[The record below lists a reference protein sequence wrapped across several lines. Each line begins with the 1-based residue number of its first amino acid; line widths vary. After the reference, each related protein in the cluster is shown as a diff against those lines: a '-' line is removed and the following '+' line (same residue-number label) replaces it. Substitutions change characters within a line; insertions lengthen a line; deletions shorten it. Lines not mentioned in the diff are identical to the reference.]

1 MVSLK
6 QGHGPSSNLPFGSQ
20 RLLVKQEV
28 QSTKS
33 LEALSFKPTG
43 LAPHACSTVSGQESK
58 NMTTWTEHC
67 HGVREKKGKLP
78 AEWPVAC
85 KTLSNGFFRKHSCKP
100 RMAGL
105 PLGFAPESQH
115 GPRNK
120 GLNDGCAKVSWK
132 MFDS

>member
-43 LAPHACSTVSGQESK
+43 LAPHACSTVSGQENK
-58 NMTTWTEHC
+58 NMTMTTWTEHY

-85 KTLSNGFFRKHSCKP
+85 KP
-100 RMAGL
+100 
-105 PLGFAPESQH
+105 
-115 GPRNK
+115 
-120 GLNDGCAKVSWK
+120 
-132 MFDS
+132 